1 MNIFKKITTGR
12 LRWVTAIAVAAV
24 LAVAL
29 SGAYIF
35 ATSPGPIRNPKIE
48 HAHVRVQLVV
58 DGEAVNFGDQKYQET
73 YDQSSC
79 SADLPESPIHFHDNI
94 DQFLH
99 LHWKD
104 MTGGMFLKYYGW
116 NMIGGQNGLLG
127 YRFDELPEIKSV
139 KTYGNVL
146 PELNKDNKLWVYTGD
161 ENDYKERST
170 DDFLKKDFETFFG
183 KKSLINNEEVS
194 VLDWLFPPAYAHGSD
209 HSSETSSGEKTD
221 EELQRINNML
231 GNVVIF
237 AQSDKPSDQQ
247 VKDKFN
253 NLEPLVDSTC
263 GG

>member
-1 MNIFKKITTGR
+1 MNILKKAIQGR
-12 LRWVTAIAVAAV
+12 FRWVVVALIAIL

-29 SGAYIF
+29 SGAYAL
-35 ATSPGPIRNPKIE
+35 ATSPRGIMSPKIE
-48 HAHVRVQLVV
+48 HAHARVQLIIDGQSV
-58 DGEAVNFGDQKYQET
+58 DFGDQKYQET
-73 YDQSSC
+73 YDKGSC
-79 SADLPESPIHFHDNI
+79 SAELPESPIHFHDNI

-99 LHWKD
+99 LHWKE
-104 MTGGMFLKYYGW
+104 MTGGMFLKNYGW
-116 NMIGGQNGLLG
+116 NMIGGQDEILG
-127 YRFDELPEIKSV
+127 YRFDELPNITTV
-139 KTYGNVL
+139 KAYGNVL
-146 PELNKDNKLWVYTGD
+146 PELKKDTKLWAYTGD
-161 ENDYKERST
+161 EGYYKERSI
-170 DDFLKKDFETFFG
+170 DDFINQDFETFFD

-209 HSSETSSGEKTD
+209 HSSETTSGEKTD